1 MTMTAARRNDAV
13 LGFMRIE
20 ALRVGVMVHASCG
33 WWLPAID
40 KNISSRQIEVFH
52 YTLKAQPLLGSPK
65 HRTPRFDRGVLADW
79 FLSPV
84 KNIPV
89 ISFSTQ
95 MVTLVSSVSVGTVC
109 FTSKKSRSDFLAIF
123 GYLFERNT

>member
-1 MTMTAARRNDAV
+1 MAGREKILSRWRED
-13 LGFMRIE
+13 
-20 ALRVGVMVHASCG
+20 
-33 WWLPAID
+33 
-40 KNISSRQIEVFH
+40 NILAGRTD

-95 MVTLVSSVSVGTVC
+95 MVTLVSSVSVGTLC
-109 FTSKKSRSDFLAIF
+109 FTSKKGRTDFLAIF

>member
-1 MTMTAARRNDAV
+1 MQNIFDIIVQPSEMT
-13 LGFMRIE
+13 I
-20 ALRVGVMVHASCG
+20 
-33 WWLPAID
+33 I
-40 KNISSRQIEVFH
+40 I
-52 YTLKAQPLLGSPK
+52 LKAQPLLGSPK

-95 MVTLVSSVSVGTVC
+95 MVTLVSSVSVGTLC
-109 FTSKKSRSDFLAIF
+109 FTSKKGRTDFLAIF

>member
-1 MTMTAARRNDAV
+1 MQQLLNETSLYSIPMQNIFDIIVQPSEMT
-13 LGFMRIE
+13 I
-20 ALRVGVMVHASCG
+20 
-33 WWLPAID
+33 I
-40 KNISSRQIEVFH
+40 I
-52 YTLKAQPLLGSPK
+52 LKAQPLLGSPK

-95 MVTLVSSVSVGTVC
+95 MVTLVSSVSVGTLC
-109 FTSKKSRSDFLAIF
+109 FTSKKGRTDFLAIF